1 MPEIPNM
8 ISRADRADIDESWIK
23 RLLKILG
30 CRNRRFHRVG
40 QVDGSFHREEI
51 MFRKLLCLIIFT
63 RFLRDFVRI
72 KFLGVTHDRTYSNL
86 LEEAAV

>member
-1 MPEIPNM
+1 
-8 ISRADRADIDESWIK
+8 
-23 RLLKILG
+23 
-30 CRNRRFHRVG
+30 
-40 QVDGSFHREEI
+40 